1 MIQMITDDFKR
12 EVGLNRPRLAL
23 AMLVPVIDGLLEKI
37 ADLEAKVDALTPA
50 KKAAPAPK
58 KEAPVAE
65 KKEPAKKA
73 PAKKTAA
80 KKTTPKKKAP
90 TDD

>member
-1 MIQMITDDFKR
+1 MITDDFKR

-50 KKAAPAPK
+50 KKAAPAAK
-58 KEAPVAE
+58 KEV
-65 KKEPAKKA
+65 KEPVVEKKA
-73 PAKKTAA
+73 PAKKTVA